1 MVILSRSFCD
11 STKVNDMDTLAN
23 TFVTEVKRLREY
35 EVWLSKQTLDFYDK
49 NHKQL
54 QEKVKTILMTLK

>member
-1 MVILSRSFCD
+1 
-11 STKVNDMDTLAN
+11 MDTLAN

-54 QEKVKTILMTLK
+54 QEKVKTILMKLK